1 MKTAAYILLFCVFML
16 PPHPR
21 AGRADIYTTIDADGV
36 VHFTN
41 TPTADKYEYKLYL
54 KEEREKKRFISGN
67 SRKYDHLIRKASEEY
82 GVDFSLLKAVIHVES
97 GFNPNAVSGKG
108 ATGLMQL
115 MPENF
120 EHLDVSDPFN
130 PSQNIMAGAMY
141 LDRLIRRYSNTLSLA
156 LAAYNAGPSAVDR
169 YESIPPFPETRR
181 YVRKVME
188 AYSMY
193 K

>member
-1 MKTAAYILLFCVFML
+1 MKTYVAIAVCVSMMLLL
-16 PPHPR
+16 P
-21 AGRADIYTTIDADGV
+21 ADGSADIYTTIDADGV
-36 VHFTN
+36 IHFTN
-41 TPTADKYEYKLYL
+41 VPTADKYEYKLYL
-54 KEEREKKRFISGN
+54 KEKRKKKERFAPGH
-67 SRKYDHLIRKASEEY
+67 RKYDDLIRKAADRY
-82 GVDFSLLKAVIHVES
+82 GLDFSLLKAVIHVES
-97 GFNPNAVSGKG
+97 GFNPRAVSGKG
-108 ATGLMQL
+108 AKGLMQI

-130 PSQNIMAGAMY
+130 PSENIMGGARY
-141 LDRLIRRYSNTLSLA
+141 LNRLIRRYKNTLSLA

-181 YVRKVME
+181 YVEKVMK

>member
-1 MKTAAYILLFCVFML
+1 MKTYAAIAVCVSMCLFL
-16 PPHPR
+16 P
-21 AGRADIYTTIDADGV
+21 AEGGADIYTTMDADGV

-41 TPTADKYEYKLYL
+41 VPSADKYEYKLYL
-54 KEEREKKRFISGN
+54 KEKGGTTGPIAEGPG
-67 SRKYDHLIRKASEEY
+67 KYDPLIRKAADRY

-97 GFNPNAVSGKG
+97 GFNPRAVSEKG
-108 ATGLMQL
+108 AKGLMQI

-130 PSQNIMAGAMY
+130 PSQNIMAGARY
-141 LDRLIRRYSNTLSLA
+141 LTRLIRRYENTLSLA

-169 YESIPPFPETRR
+169 HESIPPFPETRR
-181 YVRKVME
+181 YVKKVMK
-188 AYSMY
+188 AYAMY